1 MIMKKL
7 LSILVLSLLFSGNA
21 YAEELS
27 FTCQIENS
35 NGELIPQ
42 TKTLYEIKKGK
53 IYEGT
58 YEMEGV
64 KNLKINNSI
73 ITFNYDPENQR
84 YTNESYYKVNLST
97 GNFYTIKYIING
109 GADTTFGKCE
119 KF

>member
-1 MIMKKL
+1 MKKL
-7 LSILVLSLLFSGNA
+7 LGIVVLCLLLSGNA
-21 YAEELS
+21 YAKELS
-27 FTCQIENS
+27 YTCQIENS
-35 NGELIPQ
+35 KGELLIG

-53 IYEGT
+53 VYEST

-73 ITFNYDPENQR
+73 ITFNANPEIQN

-97 GNFYTIKYIING
+97 GNFYTIDYRTNG
-109 GADTTFGKCE
+109 GADTTYGKCE

>member
-1 MIMKKL
+1 MKKL
-7 LSILVLSLLFSGNA
+7 FISILVLGLLLGGNG

-27 FTCQIENS
+27 YTCQIENS
-35 NGELIPQ
+35 KGELLIG

-53 IYEGT
+53 VYEST

-73 ITFNYDPENQR
+73 ITFNFDPENQS

-97 GNFYTIKYIING
+97 GNFYTIDYRTNG

>member
-1 MIMKKL
+1 MKKL
-7 LSILVLSLLFSGNA
+7 LGIVVLCLLVSGNA
-21 YAEELS
+21 YAKEFS
-27 FTCQIENS
+27 YTCQIENS
-35 NGELIPQ
+35 RGELLLK

-53 IYEGT
+53 VYQDT

-73 ITFNYDPENQR
+73 ITFNFDPENQS

-97 GNFYTIKYIING
+97 GNFYTIDYRTNG
-109 GADTTFGKCE
+109 GADTTYGKCE

>member
-1 MIMKKL
+1 MKKL
-7 LSILVLSLLFSGNA
+7 FSTILVLSFLFGGNA

-35 NGELIPQ
+35 NGELIPK

-53 IYEGT
+53 VYEGT

-73 ITFNYDPENQR
+73 VTFNYDPENQR
-84 YTNESYYKVNLST
+84 YTSESYYKVNIST
-97 GNFYTIKYIING
+97 GNFYTIKYRTNG
-109 GADTTFGKCE
+109 GADTTFGKC
-119 KF
+119 KIF

>member
-1 MIMKKL
+1 MKKL
-7 LSILVLSLLFSGNA
+7 FSTILVLGLLLSGNG

-35 NGELIPQ
+35 NGELLLK

-53 IYEGT
+53 VYEDT

-73 ITFNYDPENQR
+73 ITFNFDIQIQG

-97 GNFYTIKYIING
+97 GNFYTIDYRTNG
-109 GADTTFGKCE
+109 GADTSFGKC
-119 KF
+119 KNF